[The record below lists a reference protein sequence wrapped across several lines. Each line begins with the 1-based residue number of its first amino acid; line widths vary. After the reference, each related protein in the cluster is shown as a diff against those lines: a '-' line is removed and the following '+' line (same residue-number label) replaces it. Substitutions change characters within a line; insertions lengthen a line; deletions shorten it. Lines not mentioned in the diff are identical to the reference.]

1 MFISHDDFQTPE
13 EWRTVFL
20 ITAGVYAMG
29 ALLYGLL
36 ASGEKQDWADG
47 DIAGLL
53 DVEKEKNEFY
63 SYNEKDYSYGA
74 TETNGQVTT
83 FYFLKEFSMSR
94 TC

>member
-1 MFISHDDFQTPE
+1 MKCYLDNFQTPE

-47 DIAGLL
+47 DMTGLL
-53 DVEKEKNEFY
+53 DVEKEKSEFY
-63 SYNEKDYSYGA
+63 YSEKDYSYGA
-74 TETNGQVTT
+74 TDTNGQVIQV
-83 FYFLKEFSMSR
+83 LLAL
-94 TC
+94 CINL